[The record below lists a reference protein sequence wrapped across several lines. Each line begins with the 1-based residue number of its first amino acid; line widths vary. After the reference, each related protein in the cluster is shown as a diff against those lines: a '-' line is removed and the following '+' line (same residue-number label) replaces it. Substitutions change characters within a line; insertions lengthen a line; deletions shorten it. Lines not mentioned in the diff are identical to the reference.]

1 MTTVG
6 LAAGG
11 DPKVG
16 RPGNSEGGSAG
27 WLTAQR
33 KDLRP
38 AGGRAFLSR
47 GKVVTSSSSY
57 QAALPYRSFD
67 GRRVLDTH
75 ERAITGPKQ
84 KLRFH

>member
-1 MTTVG
+1 MTALG

-16 RPGNSEGGSAG
+16 RPGESEGGSAG

-38 AGGRAFLSR
+38 ADGRAVLIR
-47 GKVVTSSSSY
+47 GAVATSKP
-57 QAALPYRSFD
+57 LPPY
-67 GRRVLDTH
+67 GETG
-75 ERAITGPKQ
+75 ER
-84 KLRFH
+84 L